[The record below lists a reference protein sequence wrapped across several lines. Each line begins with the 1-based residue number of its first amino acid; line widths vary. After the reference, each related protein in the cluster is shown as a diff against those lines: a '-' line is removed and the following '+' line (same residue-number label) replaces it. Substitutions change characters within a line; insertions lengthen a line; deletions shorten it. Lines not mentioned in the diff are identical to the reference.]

1 LGGYGVV
8 IIRYPNTYAVAAST
22 TGSPSFDGTTGGYNT
37 YIFKSSG
44 SITF

>member
-8 IIRYPNTYAVAAST
+8 IIRYSSTYTIASGT
-22 TGSPSFDGTTGGYNT
+22 TGSPTLDTSGGYNT